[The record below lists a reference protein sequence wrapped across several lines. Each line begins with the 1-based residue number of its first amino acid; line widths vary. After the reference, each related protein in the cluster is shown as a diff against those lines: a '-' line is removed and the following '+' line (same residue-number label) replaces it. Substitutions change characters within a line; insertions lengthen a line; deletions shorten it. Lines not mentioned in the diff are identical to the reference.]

1 MNNENED
8 IIEIPSVTQVTK
20 TSNQSEHNNTLS
32 FYGKINDPLI
42 AIREMGEMI
51 AGSGMFGCTKAEQGM
66 VLAMQ
71 CLAEGKAPL
80 ELAKTYHILD
90 GKLSMRADAMLGRFL
105 ATGGEVQW
113 VRRDNEVVDALWS
126 YGKSK
131 DVPIKCSIDDMKNN
145 GVAMDRTGKFL
156 KTNWQKFPRQMLTA
170 RVISEA
176 VRLLAPQLVAGVYT
190 PEEVQDFVTESKPVH
205 QSVKVQVQPVQ
216 AIESKSN
223 GRSAVPADSNLRGNL
238 NKRLDDLLLIHE
250 PSASREL
257 IKLGYIKEGQ
267 NYYDLDALS
276 AGRLLDNPA
285 KFISRLEQR

>member
-1 MNNENED
+1 MNNDNPDYIEVTAQTNGAKSIVPQLIQENNQ
-8 IIEIPSVTQVTK
+8 PSIY
-20 TSNQSEHNNTLS
+20 S
-32 FYGKINDPLI
+32 KIQDPLV

-51 AGSGMFGCTKAEQGM
+51 ASSGMFGCTKAEQGM

-71 CLAEGKAPL
+71 CLAENKAPL

-113 VRRDNEVVDALWS
+113 VRRDNEVVEALWS

-131 DVPIKCSIDDMKNN
+131 DVPIKCTIEDMKSN
-145 GVAMDRTGKFL
+145 GVAMDKSGKYL
-156 KTNWQKFPRQMLTA
+156 KTNWQRHPRQMLTA

-190 PEEVQDFVTESKPVH
+190 PEEVQDFVSENKPN
-205 QSVKVQVQPVQ
+205 VQVATQV
-216 AIESKSN
+216 
-223 GRSAVPADSNLRGNL
+223 RSVPQIAEAKPADLRASL
-238 NKRLDDLLLIHE
+238 NKRLDDLLLIYE
-250 PSASREL
+250 PQASQEL
-257 IKLGYIKEGQ
+257 VKLGYIKEGQ
-267 NYYDLDALS
+267 NYYDLDASS
-276 AGRLLDNPA
+276 AARLLDNPA